1 MISLENIKIAI
12 IGQGY
17 VGLPLGLAFSKYYDV
32 IGFDINEA
40 RVSELN
46 RGIDKYGQVLA
57 DELTNMHHMVFSS
70 DEGLLSACNVF
81 IITVPTPVDQ
91 NLQPDLNPL
100 LMASQLVARTM
111 GEGSLVIF
119 ESTVFPGATEE
130 ICVPA
135 LEDSS
140 GLRYNEDFFVG
151 YSPERINPGD
161 PNNKLENIVKITSGS
176 TENIANIVDMLYQRI
191 IHVGTFKAASIK
203 VAEASKVIENTQRD
217 VNIAL
222 INEFSRIFHALGI
235 NTDDVLQAAQ
245 TKWNFQKFVPGF
257 VGGHCI
263 SVDPYYLIHRSEKA
277 GYTPSLIK
285 SARLVNE
292 AIPKMVAVDLVNKL
306 KKVPANNTV
315 DCLVVGAT
323 FKANCPDFRNT
334 KTPVLIGELKNSG
347 LLVDLYDPFV
357 DLDEWLQEFDHP
369 LIDHIGDKKY
379 RAIVI
384 CNEHN
389 FVKELGVK
397 YWKNLLVDHGLLF
410 DLKSI
415 FAKELTDYRL

>member
-1 MISLENIKIAI
+1 MNDELVVVV
-12 IGQGY
+12 GLGY
-17 VGLPLGLAFSKYYDV
+17 VGLPLAVEFGSVRKTIGLDLSSSRVAQCKDKNLPDSDV
-32 IGFDINEA
+32 SDDAWSRAVYLQFTTEWSVIAEA
-40 RVSELN
+40 DYV
-46 RGIDKYGQVLA
+46 IVA
-57 DELTNMHHMVFSS
+57 
-70 DEGLLSACNVF
+70 
-81 IITVPTPVDQ
+81 VPTPVDSA
-91 NLQPDLNPL
+91 NIPDFTALIS
-100 LMASQLVARTM
+100 ASEQIGARM
-111 GEGSLVIF
+111 KAGAVVVY
-119 ESTVFPGATEE
+119 ESTVYPGATEE
-130 ICVPA
+130 ICVPV
-135 LEDSS
+135 LEACS
-140 GLRYNEDFFVG
+140 GLVWKEDFFVG